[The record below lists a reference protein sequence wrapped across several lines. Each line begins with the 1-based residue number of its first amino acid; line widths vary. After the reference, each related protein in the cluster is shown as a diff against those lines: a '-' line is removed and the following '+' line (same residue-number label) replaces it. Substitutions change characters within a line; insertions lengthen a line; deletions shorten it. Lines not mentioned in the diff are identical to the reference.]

1 MPVLA
6 DRGLYIGTERSFY
19 RVLHAHGQAHRRG
32 RARPPQEP
40 RPVPRLRAAEP
51 KQVWSWDIT
60 YLPTIVRGRA
70 DSKSQRVRLRPAPHH
85 RQQCCDVVH
94 HRLDA
99 SPERAEPSQA
109 QQVQGGSSQGGHH
122 PGAIAP
128 VAVGTLM
135 ELDVTDPLSALN
147 TPAVEHQL
155 QQCFWRRAQA
165 RQEQVVGVKGFAIT
179 GTAGRD
185 FHDPAGAD
193 SDLADVLWSQPGHRK
208 TVSQGH
214 DQAKPLSGSCSLA
227 KCAAASLKKSFS
239 LLSSR
244 ISLRSWASSAL
255 SSLVS

>member
-1 MPVLA
+1 M
-6 DRGLYIGTERSFY
+6 
-19 RVLHAHGQAHRRG
+19 
-32 RARPPQEP
+32 
-40 RPVPRLRAAEP
+40 
-51 KQVWSWDIT
+51 
-60 YLPTIVRGRA
+60 
-70 DSKSQRVRLRPAPHH
+70 
-85 RQQCCDVVH
+85 H

-147 TPAVEHQL
+147 TPAVAHQL

-193 SDLADVLWSQPGHRK
+193 SDLADVLWSLLGAQRPGDVAAVADFVIHCHKREV
-208 TVSQGH
+208 T
-214 DQAKPLSGSCSLA
+214 LSLELRSDLA
-227 KCAAASLKKSFS
+227 VQRLLVGFHGQEEVGS
-239 LLSSR
+239 LLLELPKNGRCVWRASAWMSTPSRSS
-244 ISLRSWASSAL
+244 SPSSWRSTAHSWFSPVA
-255 SSLVS
+255 